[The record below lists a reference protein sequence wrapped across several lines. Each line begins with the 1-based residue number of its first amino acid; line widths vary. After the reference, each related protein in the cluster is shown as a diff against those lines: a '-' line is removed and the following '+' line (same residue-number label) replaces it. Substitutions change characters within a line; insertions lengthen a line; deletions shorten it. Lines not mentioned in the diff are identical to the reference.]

1 MLVVRI
7 AGVLVAIALAACVVL
22 WLATDDRKW
31 LRYAWNLFRIALVLL
46 VGLLLLLFAERLLVA
61 QAVVAD
67 QLTQGAPR
75 RGVGHPPVQGAQRID
90 ARCGQ
95 LHSLFPFSLSYLPP
109 DRGRLH
115 PYGN

>member
-46 VGLLLLLFAERLLVA
+46 VGFLLLLFAERLLVA

-67 QLTQGAPR
+67 QLAQGAPR
-75 RGVGHPPVQGAQRID
+75 RGVGHPPMQGA
-90 ARCGQ
+90 
-95 LHSLFPFSLSYLPP
+95 
-109 DRGRLH
+109 
-115 PYGN
+115 